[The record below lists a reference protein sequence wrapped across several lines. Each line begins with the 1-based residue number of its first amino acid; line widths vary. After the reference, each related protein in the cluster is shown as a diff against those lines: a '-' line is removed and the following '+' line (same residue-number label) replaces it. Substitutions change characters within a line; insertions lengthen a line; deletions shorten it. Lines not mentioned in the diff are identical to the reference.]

1 MAKIVNN
8 KFGVIPEKLS
18 QASPSRPACAECG
31 LHRSCTAP
39 FVKPYIPEAWTGKYA
54 FVTETSRE
62 GDEEYNRTGIPLGQR
77 ERTQL
82 KMILQEVGIE
92 RNDIALI
99 PALRCRPILTG
110 SKKPKMHDIRAC
122 RPFLLRALT
131 ELNPETVVA
140 FGDTSAKAL
149 MNTGSP
155 GPIAKLRGRQL
166 PGLPEEQW
174 TAERYVTS
182 KATSLLSD
190 PHSINRMR
198 EDLARLGMTPL
209 AYPKKEMPS
218 GREKEIGFDT
228 EYGDSGVY
236 TVGVSDSSHALACVP
251 KKAAQLLKL
260 LGHSTVVGHNITVDL
275 EAIIRLRLKFLD
287 KPLEQWLRGHR
298 QRDTLLEARLADENR
313 GRHGYKLE
321 SLAVS
326 LFNVKD
332 WKGPTETLGPDS
344 AKWPP
349 ALRDDRCRLDAWAT
363 LRIHHALAPRV
374 EGPSRLSHEIAMS
387 LRRMYFAGVYIDG
400 NKFTKFKGEV
410 DTKREESLGDLLKF
424 VKKFKLQDFSPT
436 KDSCIREYV
445 YGDNGVGLKVE
456 SFTKGGL
463 PSVSAKVLKEYKNEK
478 AIQAL
483 LVFSK
488 YDKLQSTYTTSLST
502 RFVPVSDRSRQTL
515 SWMPVAIN
523 PLAAKTGRRA
533 SAAPNFQNWPVS
545 VRQIIVSR
553 FPGGVIADND
563 YSKLEPILGGW
574 VADEPKLTDYFVK
587 YPNGYVKIG
596 EDFFKKTV
604 EKNTKEY
611 TMMKSLVLAII
622 YKKMKWSLGE
632 DLWVNYDGAAR
643 LSGNYD
649 DHVDKCGQVLDAFLD
664 MFPGIR
670 RYHKAQEEAVLD
682 RGKVYNALGQCR
694 RLPLPPEPSRSEK
707 GAFKAW
713 MRYKAHVINQAVN
726 YPIQSLASYVTGC
739 GLIDLER
746 AFLTEWKYSYVEY
759 QTALMEKKWPRMP
772 LLQIEVHDDLVQD
785 IPKGLEKKT
794 KEITHDIMTKPP
806 SLVAVLPELFNSN
819 VKLSVDTNVGPC
831 WGLKS

>member
-1 MAKIVNN
+1 MAPKIVNT
-8 KFGVIPEKLS
+8 KFGIAPERLS
-18 QASPSRPACAECG
+18 DASPSRPACAECG

-77 ERTQL
+77 ERAPL
-82 KMILQEVGIE
+82 KKILQEVGITVE
-92 RNDIALI
+92 DLALI
-99 PALRCRPILTG
+99 PALRCRPTLTG

-140 FGDTSAKAL
+140 FGETAVKAL
-149 MNTGSP
+149 TNTGSP

-166 PGLPEEQW
+166 SGLLEQV
-174 TAERYVTS
+174 TEARYATS
-182 KATSLLSD
+182 KVSSLLSD
-190 PHSINRMR
+190 PHSHNRIR
-198 EDLARLGMTPL
+198 EDLQRLTMPAL
-209 AYPKKEMPS
+209 AYPKKELPS
-218 GREKEIGFDT
+218 GTEHAVGFDT
-228 EYGDSGVY
+228 EYGPGEVF
-236 TVGVSDSSHALACVP
+236 TLGVSDSTRALACAP
-251 KKAAQLLKL
+251 KHAAQLLKL
-260 LGHSTVVGHNITVDL
+260 LGHSTVVGHNLPVDL
-275 EAIIRLRLKFLD
+275 EALIRLRVKGFD
-287 KPLEQWLRGHR
+287 KPLEQWLQGRQ

-313 GRHGYKLE
+313 GKHGYKLE

-332 WKGPTETLGPDS
+332 WKGPTEALGPDAS
-344 AKWPP
+344 KWPP
-349 ALRDDRCRLDAWAT
+349 VLRDERCRLDAWAT
-363 LRIHHALAPRV
+363 LKVHQVLAPLV

-400 NKFTKFKGEV
+400 KKFTTFKKEV
-410 DTKREESLGDLLKF
+410 DAKREESLAALTVF

-436 KDSCIREYV
+436 NDNCVREYV
-445 YGDNGVGLKVE
+445 YGDNGVGLDVE

-463 PSVSAKVLKEYKNEK
+463 PSVSAKVLKEYKNDS

-488 YDKLQSTYTTSLST
+488 YDKLQSTYTTSLSD
-502 RFVPVSDRSRQTL
+502 RFVKTPTPHKF
-515 SWMPVAIN
+515 WMPVSIN
-523 PLAAKTGRRA
+523 PLAAKTGRRT

-545 VRQIIVSR
+545 VRQVIVSR
-553 FPGGVIADND
+553 FPGGNIADND
-563 YSKLEPILGGW
+563 FSKLEPILGGW

-643 LSGNYD
+643 MSGSYD
-649 DHVDKCGQVLDAFLD
+649 DHVDKCGQVLDDFLD
-664 MFPGIR
+664 MFPGIK

-682 RGKVYNALGQCR
+682 RGMVYNALGQCR
-694 RLPLPPEPSRSEK
+694 RLPLPPEPPRSEK
-707 GAFKAW
+707 GAYKAW

-785 IPKGLEKKT
+785 IPKGLDKKT

-806 SLVAVLPELFNSN
+806 SLFAVLPELFDSN